1 MKISSMIKYSII
13 VAVVLL
19 VLNGLSIGYLTKSI
33 SDQSNALKI
42 DKQDGTIGMHL
53 LKNTETKSSNI
64 RTYAESGSDRFLKA
78 YEAEDQQ
85 SLDTDKTIKQLK
97 RDHLPEDTLALAE
110 YALQQSTH
118 LKPIEEDAI
127 ALIQKGEYD
136 EAKKILY
143 GTEYS
148 LLKDNVSNTINSF
161 DNKLTAWTNK
171 QVEQANSQV
180 KVSVLIMAILVI
192 LLLINFMTILILLS
206 RKIRPLYS
214 MTNFATEIAD
224 GNLTLDLLKHRSKDE
239 IGQLA
244 EAFNHMYSNLKKIIT
259 TVTQT
264 SDHLA
269 AASEELYASTD
280 QTNAATKQ
288 VSEEIDKLALDTN
301 VQMQYVSNGTNS
313 MNFVASQI
321 QSVAASAA
329 SVAQS
334 AATATEKT
342 VSGGTNLETSVK
354 HVKAIQGSIVETQTS
369 LLELANSSQKINTM
383 VTAITEISEQTNLL
397 ALNAAIE
404 AARAGEH
411 GKGFAVV
418 ADEVRKLAE
427 ESARSANEIRQT
439 TENIHQNMK
448 KTVEQMEN
456 VNEKAQLGYE
466 SIRITG
472 VTFKE
477 IYETSLSLSNEIKE
491 VSNVTDAMAT
501 ASQETVA
508 SLDQVNTISQ
518 DTTDKTQHIASL
530 SEEQYAIMEEIT
542 ASTVE
547 LSKMAESLSNSIQV
561 FKL

>member
-1 MKISSMIKYSII
+1 MIKYSII
-13 VAVVLL
+13 IAIVLL
-19 VLNGLSIGYLTKSI
+19 VLNGLSMGYLTKSI
-33 SDQSNALKI
+33 SEQSNALKI
-42 DKQDGTIGMHL
+42 DKQDGTIGVRLM
-53 LKNTETKSSNI
+53 KNIETKSSNI
-64 RTYAESGSDRFLKA
+64 RSYAESGSDRFLKA
-78 YEAEDQQ
+78 YEDEDQK
-85 SLDTDKTIKQLK
+85 SLDADKTIKQLK

-110 YALQQSTH
+110 YALQQSTN
-118 LKPIEEDAI
+118 LKPIEEDVI
-127 ALIQKGEYD
+127 VLIQKGEFD
-136 EAKKILY
+136 KAKKTLY

-148 LLKDNVSNTINSF
+148 LLKDNVSNTIASF
-161 DNKLTAWTNK
+161 DNKLSAWTSN

-180 KVSVLIMAILVI
+180 KVSVLIMTILLI

-214 MTNFATEIAD
+214 MTHFATEIAE
-224 GNLTLDLLKHRSKDE
+224 GNLTLDLLNHRSKDE

-244 EAFNHMYSNLKKIIT
+244 EAFNHMYSNLKKMIT
-259 TVTQT
+259 TVTHT
-264 SDHLA
+264 SEHLA

-288 VSEEIDKLALDTN
+288 VSEEIDQLANDTN

-313 MNFVASQI
+313 MNLVASQI

-329 SVAQS
+329 SVARS

-439 TENIHQNMK
+439 TEHIHQNMTN
-448 KTVEQMEN
+448 TVEQMEN

-472 VTFKE
+472 STFKE
-477 IYETSLSLSNEIKE
+477 IYETSVSLSNEIQE
-491 VSNVTDAMAT
+491 VSNVTEAMAV

-508 SLDQVNTISQ
+508 SLDHVNTISQ

-530 SEEQYAIMEEIT
+530 SEEQYAVIEEIT
-542 ASTVE
+542 ASTEE